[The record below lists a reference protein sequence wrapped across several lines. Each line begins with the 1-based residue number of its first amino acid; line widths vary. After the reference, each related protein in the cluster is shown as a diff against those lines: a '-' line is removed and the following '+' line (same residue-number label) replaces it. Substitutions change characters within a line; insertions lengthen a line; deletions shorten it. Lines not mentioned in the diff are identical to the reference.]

1 MTPTHLVDHVSWGKT
16 RKMQVGEEQKD
27 EELCP
32 IQCVLVAKPRGC
44 EPEEPHSLL
53 GPPLTS
59 LAPEIS
65 KVPHT
70 APSCK

>member
-44 EPEEPHSLL
+44 EPEEPHLSL
-53 GPPLTS
+53 
-59 LAPEIS
+59 I
-65 KVPHT
+65 HI
-70 APSCK
+70 